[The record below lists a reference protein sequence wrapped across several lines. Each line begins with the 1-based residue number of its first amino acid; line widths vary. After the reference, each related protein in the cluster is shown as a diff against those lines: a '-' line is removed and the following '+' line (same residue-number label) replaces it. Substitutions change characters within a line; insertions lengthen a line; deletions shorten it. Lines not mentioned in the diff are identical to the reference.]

1 MSATKHDAQRALGYF
16 IQVVDS
22 GKSFDTAAPKD
33 REAGEIARKC
43 SGMFRLGLFD
53 LWTDADCSP
62 PTLSEKGKQELTSEY
77 REVDRDNCKT
87 RTRRVASKEEAERL
101 AKEVY
106 PQTHNGFGFV
116 EYWHARY
123 EAYDDGDGSGPYL
136 PHWQATEEHPETYE
150 GEE

>member
-1 MSATKHDAQRALGYF
+1 MSSTKSQPRIGDEYWFVQWVYELAW
-16 IQVVDS
+16 VDGDS
-22 GKSFDTAAPKD
+22 
-33 REAGEIARKC
+33 
-43 SGMFRLGLFD
+43 
-53 LWTDADCSP
+53 
-62 PTLSEKGKQELTSEY
+62 TSEY

-123 EAYDDGDGSGPYL
+123 EAYDDGYGSGPYL

>member
-1 MSATKHDAQRALGYF
+1 MSKQKTRPLIGDECWFVQ
-16 IQVVDS
+16 
-22 GKSFDTAAPKD
+22 
-33 REAGEIARKC
+33 
-43 SGMFRLGLFD
+43 
-53 LWTDADCSP
+53 WTY
-62 PTLSEKGKQELTSEY
+62 ELAWVGGDDTSEY

-87 RTRRVASKEEAERL
+87 RTRRVATKEEAERL

-106 PQTHNGFGFV
+106 PQTTTCFGFV

-136 PHWQATEEHPETYE
+136 AHWQPTEEYPETYE